1 MVSVG
6 ERDYLFALIF
16 FVAGADTGMIVWA
29 EM

>member
-6 ERDYLFALIF
+6 ERDYLLALDL
-16 FVAGADTGMIVWA
+16 VVGADTGMIVRA